1 MSEHT
6 EETKFAFV
14 GEVIGTVEELFEMTK
29 RRQDRD
35 NKVVGI
41 MTNNGTQD
49 SYVDDNDLMPTE
61 MWINQN
67 RIKQRREAF
76 IKYFIKDDDEVEE
89 ESALES
95 GSDRRP

>member
-1 MSEHT
+1 
-6 EETKFAFV
+6 
-14 GEVIGTVEELFEMTK
+14 MTS
-29 RRQDRD
+29 
-35 NKVVGI
+35 
-41 MTNNGTQD
+41 NGSQD

-76 IKYFIKDDDEVEE
+76 IKYFIKDDDDEVEE
-89 ESALES
+89 EAALES

>member
-1 MSEHT
+1 
-6 EETKFAFV
+6 
-14 GEVIGTVEELFEMTK
+14 MTS
-29 RRQDRD
+29 
-35 NKVVGI
+35 
-41 MTNNGTQD
+41 NGSQD

-76 IKYFIKDDDEVEE
+76 IKYFIKDDDDDEVEE
-89 ESALES
+89 EAALES